1 MSTILIVDDHP
12 LVREGMKKM
21 LLSERFSVLVAGGG
35 EEALGFFKGGGTAP
49 DLTITDIRM
58 PGMDG
63 FAFAEKVRKLSP
75 GAKLLML
82 AGMPLSHEV
91 ERAKACGAAGYLPK
105 STPWRNLVASI
116 RAILE
121 GASFQEEV
129 FAEERDTTLTP
140 RESETLKWLAEGKTM
155 EEAAVIL
162 GVGVETVK
170 TFCKSIRTKLDCTNA
185 PSMVKRAYELGILR
199 P

>member
-1 MSTILIVDDHP
+1 MNTILIVDDHP

-21 LLSERFSVLVAGGG
+21 LLSERFAVVVAESGD
-35 EEALGFFKGGGTAP
+35 EALKRFGAEAKP

-63 FAFAEKVRKLSP
+63 FEFAERARKLCP
-75 GAKLLML
+75 DAKILML

-91 ERAKACGAAGYLPK
+91 ARARECGASGYLPK

-116 RAILE
+116 RAIID
-121 GASFQEEV
+121 GAPFQEEV

-140 RESETLKWLAEGKTM
+140 REHEVLKWLAEGKTM
-155 EEAAVIL
+155 EETSIIL

-170 TFCKSIRTKLDCTNA
+170 TYCKALRTKLDCANA
-185 PSMVKRAYELGILR
+185 ANMVKRAYELGILR

>member
-1 MSTILIVDDHP
+1 MKTLLAAIASTL
-12 LVREGMKKM
+12 
-21 LLSERFSVLVAGGG
+21 
-35 EEALGFFKGGGTAP
+35 ALGALAANVPWNGDGAYALDADDALKHFKDGAAP

-63 FAFAEKVRKLSP
+63 FEFAERMRKLSP

-116 RAILE
+116 RAILD
-121 GASFQEEV
+121 GAPFQEET

-140 RESETLKWLAEGKTM
+140 RESETLKWLAEGKTI
-155 EEAAVIL
+155 EETAIIL
-162 GVGVETVK
+162 GVSMETIK

>member
-21 LLSERFSVLVAGGG
+21 LLSERFSVLVADGG
-35 EEALGFFKGGGTAP
+35 EDALKHFKDGAAP

-63 FAFAEKVRKLSP
+63 FEFAERMRKLSSS
-75 GAKLLML
+75 AKLLML

-116 RAILE
+116 RAILD
-121 GASFQEEV
+121 GAPFQEET

-140 RESETLKWLAEGKTM
+140 RESETLKWLAEGKTI
-155 EEAAVIL
+155 EETAIIL
-162 GVGVETVK
+162 GVSMETIK
-170 TFCKSIRTKLDCTNA
+170 TFCKSIRTKLNCTNA
-185 PSMVKRAYELGILR
+185 PSMVKRAYELGILH